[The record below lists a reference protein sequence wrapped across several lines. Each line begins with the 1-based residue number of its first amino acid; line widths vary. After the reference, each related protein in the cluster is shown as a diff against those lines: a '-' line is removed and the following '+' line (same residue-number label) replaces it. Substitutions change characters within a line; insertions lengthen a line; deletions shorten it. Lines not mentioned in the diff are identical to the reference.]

1 MSDLIADPSS
11 KSNLELNS
19 ELSEELQQ
27 EPGQELKPEL
37 DPKLI
42 YDQKYDAACQFI
54 IKLGT
59 AVHHYGPSAS
69 RLESYLTAVFTNL
82 GYEGVFRSTPSEIT
96 FAFSK
101 PDQWWQ
107 NTHIAV
113 VPVGGYNMSK
123 LAEVGNLVEELVADK
138 ISLSQASN
146 RLDEIE
152 TMPDPWGLWSYP
164 VSFALVSFGFSG
176 MLHGSLLDNIVS
188 VLLSLVVCAIFLLAE
203 KLKGR
208 FLDAL
213 PFTSAFVAGSSAAAI
228 KLWLPE
234 LNEIIVILAAII
246 VLIPGFIIS
255 AGIVEI
261 VENYIIAGTA
271 RLFGGLVYLIKQFIG
286 AWLGISFISL
296 FGTLELNTSLE
307 TNSIPIVV
315 ISIFCLIMGL
325 CLAYQTLLRDCI
337 WIFINSALAYGIV
350 LSSSEMLSANVGIL
364 FGATVASMFA
374 NLWARFTNRPTSIVL
389 IPAITILVSGSI
401 GFRGLLTAATQ
412 HNDQGMQMFLQMFV
426 VALAISAGLLIANII
441 IRPKISL

>member
-1 MSDLIADPSS
+1 MSDLSQEQ
-11 KSNLELNS
+11 NLDLTNEHS
-19 ELSEELQQ
+19 RDQQ
-27 EPGQELKPEL
+27 
-37 DPKLI
+37 
-42 YDQKYDAACQFI
+42 YDAACQFI

-59 AVHHYGPSAS
+59 AVHHYGPSAA
-69 RLESYLTAVFTNL
+69 RLESYLSAVCKTL
-82 GYEGVFRSTPSEIT
+82 GYDGVFRSTPSEIT

-107 NTHIAV
+107 RTHIAV

-138 ISLSQASN
+138 ITLIEASK

-152 TMPDPWGLWSYP
+152 VKPNPWGLWSYP
-164 VSFALVSFGFSG
+164 LSFALVAFGFSG
-176 MLHGSLLDNIVS
+176 MLHGSSLDNIVS
-188 VLLSLVVCAIFLLAE
+188 VCLSLIVCALFLLAE

-213 PFTSAFVAGSSAAAI
+213 PFTSAFVAGSCAAAI
-228 KLWLPE
+228 TLWLPE
-234 LNEIIVILAAII
+234 LNHIIVILAAVI

-271 RLFGGLVYLIKQFIG
+271 RLFGGLVYLIKQFTG

-296 FGTLELNTSLE
+296 FGITELNTSLS
-307 TNSIPIVV
+307 TTSTPVILLSIT
-315 ISIFCLIMGL
+315 CLIVGL
-325 CLAYQTLLRDCI
+325 CFAYQTLLRDCI
-337 WIFINSALAYGIV
+337 WVIINCAIAYAIV
-350 LSSSEMLSANVGIL
+350 LICSQLLTANLGIL
-364 FGATVASMFA
+364 FATIGASMFA
-374 NLWARFTNRPTSIVL
+374 NIWARMTNRPTSIVL
-389 IPAITILVSGSI
+389 IPAITILVSGSV

-412 HNDQGMQMFLQMFV
+412 QAEYGMQMFLQMFI
-426 VALAISAGLLIANII
+426 VALAIAAGLLIANII